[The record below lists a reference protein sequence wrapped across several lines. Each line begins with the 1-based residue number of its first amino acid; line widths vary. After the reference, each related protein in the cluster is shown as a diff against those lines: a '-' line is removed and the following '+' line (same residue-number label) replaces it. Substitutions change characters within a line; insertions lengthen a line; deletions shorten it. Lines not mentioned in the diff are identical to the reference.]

1 MEDFGAYRHLQ
12 QHGGFGARL
21 FLDIL
26 DDPRAV
32 VMAAPADFL
41 GDIPDFD
48 HMSDRLRLGY
58 ERAAA
63 CPADDDTRRLQLAKR
78 PVCRHARDVEML
90 DQKIGRATVCNQV
103 PNEPLVYRP

>member
-1 MEDFGAYRHLQ
+1 
-12 QHGGFGARL
+12 
-21 FLDIL
+21 
-26 DDPRAV
+26 
-32 VMAAPADFL
+32 MAAPADFL

-78 PVCRHARDVEML
+78 PVCRHARDVELL
-90 DQKIGRATVCNQV
+90 DEIRFRRHTIAWLQAAVANGVVDALFDCCITWRRIDRKSTRMNSSHSCAT
-103 PNEPLVYRP
+103 RM